1 MTFQLASCFKT
12 TIFKDESMQ
21 IRLASELDTDVLVN
35 LFDDYRQSMGFKSEP
50 KKCRQFITNR
60 LVENDSMIL
69 VAWEQQKCLGF
80 VQLYPSYSS
89 LLLKP
94 VWYFDDVFVDTSHR
108 GEGVAIQ
115 LIEKAKM
122 LAQGTD
128 VMLVKRTKVL
138 KNELESNLSNM
149 TESEGMYLYHS
160 KL

>member
-1 MTFQLASCFKT
+1 MN
-12 TIFKDESMQ
+12 
-21 IRLASELDTDVLVN
+21 IRLTSELDTDVLVS

-50 KKCRQFITNR
+50 KKCRQFIKTR
-60 LVENDSMIL
+60 LIENDSMIL
-69 VAWEQQKCLGF
+69 AAFEEPKCLGF

-94 VWYFDDVFVDTSHR
+94 VWYFDDVFVDASRR
-108 GEGVAIQ
+108 GEGIATL

-138 KNELESNLSNM
+138 DNGLETNLSNQ
-149 TESEGMYLYHS
+149 TEAEGMYLYHS
-160 KL
+160 GL

>member
-1 MTFQLASCFKT
+1 
-12 TIFKDESMQ
+12 MQ
-21 IRLASELDTDVLVN
+21 IRLASELDTDVLVS
-35 LFDDYRQSMGFKSEP
+35 LFDDYRQSMGFQSEP
-50 KKCRQFITNR
+50 KKCLQFIKTR

-69 VAWEQQKCLGF
+69 MAWELQKCLGF

-94 VWYFDDVFVDTSHR
+94 VWYFDDVFVDVSRR
-108 GEGVAIQ
+108 GEGIATQ

-122 LAQGTD
+122 LAAGTE

-138 KNELESNLSNM
+138 DNELEGSLSNM

-160 KL
+160 GL